1 MSLFLHKG
9 SAEFDCM
16 LLGSAA
22 AAKAPPRPKHQM
34 GSLMLQSMSQV

>member
-1 MSLFLHKG
+1 MLLSLHKG
-9 SAEFDCM
+9 SAEFDCT

-34 GSLMLQSMSQV
+34 GSLMLQLMLQV